1 MNVNMDQ
8 MYDEEFAYYA
18 DVVKSLTEE
27 WEHTSMNIM
36 NAEKEYGLG
45 GHIADENMI
54 PDDEEEDV

>member
-1 MNVNMDQ
+1 MNKDQ
-8 MYDEEFAYYA
+8 MSYEEFEAYA
-18 DVVKSLTEE
+18 EMVRVLTED
-27 WEHTSMNIM
+27 WAQSSINIM